1 MRPLQVLFVFLT
13 LAGCSS
19 NHSEQESAQLIPAP
33 PEVSQRRI
41 PLTLSPAGRSAS
53 SKPETARGN
62 SLTDCV
68 TDPCTINCS
77 KSVAKRNKQKRCVD
91 FKEPVVA
98 KPAVA
103 ADGVSKEHS
112 KVPEK
117 RPASVVNYDGAVQ
130 SSEINQNRPASMI
143 NYDGAVLHLFDVYAI
158 LNGTSP
164 QYSDEKPILS
174 VPLWWPSQ
182 FRQQKS

>member
-1 MRPLQVLFVFLT
+1 MRPLQVLIVFLI
-13 LAGCSS
+13 LGGCSS
-19 NHSEQESAQLIPAP
+19 NHSEQEPAQLIPAP

-41 PLTLSPAGRSAS
+41 PQTSSPAGRSAS

-103 ADGVSKEHS
+103 ANVVSKERS
-112 KVPEK
+112 KSP
-117 RPASVVNYDGAVQ
+117 D
-130 SSEINQNRPASMI
+130 IDQNRPVSVV
-143 NYDGAVLHLFDVYAI
+143 NYDGAVLHLFDAYAV
-158 LNGTSP
+158 LKGVSTDF
-164 QYSDEKPILS
+164 SDDTPILR

-182 FRQQKS
+182 FRQHKS

>member
-1 MRPLQVLFVFLT
+1 MRPLQVLIVFLI
-13 LAGCSS
+13 LGGCSS
-19 NHSEQESAQLIPAP
+19 NHSEQEPAQLIPAP

-41 PLTLSPAGRSAS
+41 PQTSSPAGRSAS

-103 ADGVSKEHS
+103 TDGVSKERS
-112 KVPEK
+112 KSSENRPTSVVNYGGERSSEIGQR
-117 RPASVVNYDGAVQ
+117 RPASVV
-130 SSEINQNRPASMI
+130 

-158 LNGTSP
+158 LKGTSP
-164 QYSDEKPILS
+164 QYSDEKFNLPI
-174 VPLWWPSQ
+174 PLWWPSQ
-182 FRQQKS
+182 FRQQKT